1 MDDKATV
8 VTAVV
13 LPILTLIS
21 AWGLAAWTAASRHR
35 GWDSLKS
42 DLELA
47 EKLQGKFP
55 EHAEW
60 LERWV
65 ATRLKGRA
73 LSDSRKRRDFR
84 LAAYGLVVGPM
95 AGLLYLYA
103 SVRTF
108 ATDEIALGILYLLPT
123 VFFFVAGGAIVLW
136 GLKSEY
142 RIPGISDLFMS
153 GSQKARDQLRDQLED
168 LQKDAGKLPS
178 RRPPPAAHDKQ

>member
-1 MDDKATV
+1 MDSSNLLVDA
-8 VTAVV
+8 ALPV
-13 LPILTLIS
+13 LALIS
-21 AWGLAAWTAASRHR
+21 AWGLAVWTAASRHR

-65 ATRLKGRA
+65 AVRLKGRA

-84 LAAYGLVVGPM
+84 LAAYGLVLGPL
-95 AGLLYLYA
+95 AGFLYLYA
-103 SVRTF
+103 SIRTF
-108 ATDEIALGILYLLPT
+108 ATDEVALAILYLVPAL
-123 VFFFVAGGAIVLW
+123 FFFLVGGVIVFW

-142 RIPGISDLFMS
+142 RIPGISDLFMA
-153 GSQKARDQLRDQLED
+153 GSNKTRDGLRNQLED
-168 LQKDAGKLPS
+168 LQGDAAKLPDN
-178 RRPPPAAHDKQ
+178 RQPLAARDKQ